1 MMLVNKK
8 SMMFLQHYGVL
19 RLYIVRLCHYGSGII
34 FIYCK
39 PKYVEEKMIEVFE
52 RIETRMFTCSDTDN
66 FRPSKPVESSCR
78 MIVFGFGF
86 EYEIYGCCDVN
97 FCILS
102 VEV

>member
-8 SMMFLQHYGVL
+8 SMMFLQHYSVL

-78 MIVFGFGF
+78 MK
-86 EYEIYGCCDVN
+86 
-97 FCILS
+97 ILS
-102 VEV
+102 EDIFGSIWVWL